1 MFLYSIQRVLNFFNY
16 RKISLITGKN
26 TIFAVRKNAI
36 KKLLKTKL
44 KKIKS
49 SNFKNPYYCK
59 DSSKKILNF
68 IENINYKKFKL
79 LNKKYN

>member
-1 MFLYSIQRVLNFFNY
+1 QKGRLQAGNVINVSI
-16 RKISLITGKN
+16 KKKLI
-26 TIFAVRKNAI
+26 KNAI
-36 KKLLKTKL
+36 KKLLNTKL